1 MWVQLCS
8 KTLSCFTS
16 KVIFVFTGIT
26 ELLTI
31 KHILTERTSVVILS
45 INTVFILT
53 LANNSIIHVA
63 EVLKILSKVLI
74 WLINY
79 KC

>member
-31 KHILTERTSVVILS
+31 KHILTERTSVVILN
-45 INTVFILT
+45 INTVFILIS
-53 LANNSIIHVA
+53 ANTSIIRIA
-63 EVLKILSKVLI
+63 VLKILSKVLI
-74 WLINY
+74 WLINC
-79 KC
+79 KP